1 MIRPAKI
8 SIMMKNEAFQRKA
21 KAFHDLHFGES
32 ILILPNIW
40 DPLGAAMLEELGY
53 PALAT
58 ASASIAYTHGMP
70 DGENIRFSELISLLT
85 KIALSVNIPVTA
97 DIESGYANNR
107 EELQENIRLLLKSGV
122 VGINME
128 DYDLINRKLF
138 PIDVHCKRLKI
149 VRETAEAMGL
159 PLFINART
167 DVYIKGTGLNGSKE
181 KWDETVKRGKAYL
194 EAGADGFYPITM
206 TDKDEIATIVAE
218 IPGPVN
224 ILAIPGIPDIKT
236 LKEIGVARLSLGPGF
251 LKTALRAMKQAAVQ
265 LKNGEGLSA
274 ITDNEISSDYLKKLV
289 THSW

>member
-1 MIRPAKI
+1 MT
-8 SIMMKNEAFQRKA
+8 KNELLHRKA
-21 KAFHDLHFGES
+21 KEFHDLHFGES
-32 ILILPNIW
+32 LLILPNIW

-70 DGENIRFSELISLLT
+70 DGENIRFSELIGLLT

-107 EELQENIRLLLKSGV
+107 EELQENIRMVLKAGV
-122 VGINME
+122 VGINIE

-138 PIDVHCKRLKI
+138 PIDVHCKRIKI

-167 DVYIKGTGLNGSKE
+167 DVYIRGTGLNGSRE
-181 KWDETVKRGKAYL
+181 KWNETVKRGKAYL
-194 EAGADGFYPITM
+194 DAGADGFYPITM
-206 TDKDEIATIVAE
+206 TDKNEIATLVAE

-224 ILAIPGIPDIKT
+224 ILAIPDIPDIKA
-236 LKEIGVARLSLGPGF
+236 LKEMGVARLSLGPGF
-251 LKTALRAMKQAAVQ
+251 LKTALRAMKHAAMQ
-265 LKNGEGLSA
+265 LKNGEGLSEV
-274 ITDNEISSDYLKKLV
+274 TDNEISSDYLKKLV